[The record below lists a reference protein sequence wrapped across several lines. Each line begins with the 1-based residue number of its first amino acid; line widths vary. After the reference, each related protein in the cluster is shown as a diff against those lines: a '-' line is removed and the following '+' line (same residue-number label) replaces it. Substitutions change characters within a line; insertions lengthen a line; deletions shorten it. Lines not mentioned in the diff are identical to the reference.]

1 MDIMRIPVNVM
12 LLFVQC
18 LSCLVSWILLQK
30 EFTVSAASTRLLT
43 QKRFLAPE
51 CSHVNLYSC
60 IQFIFLC
67 DLLKSCVWCVC
78 VWCVCVCV
86 WVEGGGFTYKMEES
100 RVQALHNLL
109 MCFSFSRD
117 L

>member
-78 VWCVCVCV
+78 VWCVCVCGVCVCVCV
-86 WVEGGGFTYKMEES
+86 WRGGG
-100 RVQALHNLL
+100 LHIKWRNLEFKHFIT
-109 MCFSFSRD
+109 C
-117 L
+117 